1 MFKKTQ
7 NETERT
13 VRFKM
18 YKDGKKWV
26 TRGLSI
32 MGVALVVGAPVMST
46 GLQLATIEVAHAQDA
61 NQFNMCHKAY
71 LILPR
76 TMQWLIF
83 QIIKNFQTG

>member
-32 MGVALVVGAPVMST
+32 
-46 GLQLATIEVAHAQDA
+46 
-61 NQFNMCHKAY
+61 
-71 LILPR
+71 
-76 TMQWLIF
+76 
-83 QIIKNFQTG
+83 IIVEGRSKR